1 MQQIIFPVSTSELLK
16 ELTDDKFVRDTNKA
30 KNKIYIFSHHDSPN
44 LMREVGRLR
53 EISFREA
60 GGGTGNEL
68 DVDKFDTSEKPYKQL
83 IVWDPKANKIVGG
96 YRFILTKDAPKDK
109 NGTPILATSRLFKF
123 SDKFNNDY
131 LPYIIELGR
140 SFIQPDYQSVKLHT
154 KSIFSLDNLWDGLGA
169 LIVDNPEIK
178 YFFGK
183 VTMYPHY
190 KKEARNLLL
199 FFINKYFNDDENLI
213 SLIKPLEI
221 NWETEKYN
229 KLFSHNSYKENYK
242 ILSKKIRTYGE
253 NIPPLVNA
261 YMNLSPNMKTF
272 GTSINPHFGDVE
284 ETAILISIK
293 DAYEAKIN
301 RHLISYR
308 IFLENFK
315 KNILH
320 KSPNQNQKL
329 N

>member
-1 MQQIIFPVSTSELLK
+1 MQKIISPVPTNELLK
-16 ELTDDKFVRDTNKA
+16 ELTEDKFIRDTNKA

-44 LMREVGRLR
+44 LMREVARLR
-53 EISFREA
+53 EITFREA

-68 DVDKFDTSEKPYKQL
+68 DIDKFDTCENPYKQL
-83 IVWDPKANKIVGG
+83 IVWDPKAKEIVGG
-96 YRFILTKDAPKDK
+96 YRFILTIDVAKDE
-109 NGTPILATSRLFKF
+109 NGSPILATSRLFDF
-123 SDKFNNDY
+123 SDKFKKDY

-140 SFIQPDYQSVKLHT
+140 SFIQPDYQSIKLHT

-169 LIVDNPEIK
+169 LIVDNPDIK

-190 KKEARNLLL
+190 NIEARNLLL
-199 FFINKYFNDDENLI
+199 FFINKYFKDEENLI
-213 SLIKPLEI
+213 SLKKPLKI
-221 NWETEKYN
+221 KWDTEKLS
-229 KLFSHNSYKENYK
+229 KLFSGNSYKEDYK
-242 ILSKKIRTYGE
+242 ILSKEIRAYGE

-272 GTSINPHFGDVE
+272 GTSINPHFGNVE

-293 DAYEAKIN
+293 DTYEAKIN
-301 RHLISYR
+301 RHLLSYKM
-308 IFLENFK
+308 FLEEVK

-320 KSPNQNQKL
+320 KKNHKI
-329 N
+329 